1 MTAPGAWAPRIHASH
16 GAGRWARAAVIAL
29 LAALAVLIHHETA
42 GAAIGSNPS
51 SAAHVMTPGMAM
63 SDSHAAPATAMSG
76 HGHGSAAAQAAEP
89 TTAAVPTK
97 SSADSPPCAGM
108 TMQHCATASFEVVK
122 LPPPMETPVPWGLAV
137 PVGVATGPK
146 AAGTVNRAPPDLSVL
161 SQLRI

>member
-1 MTAPGAWAPRIHASH
+1 MAAPGAWAPRIHASH
-16 GAGRWARAAVIAL
+16 GAVRWARAAVIAL

-42 GAAIGSNPS
+42 AAAIGSTPS
-51 SAAHVMTPGMAM
+51 SAAHVMTPGMVM
-63 SDSHAAPATAMSG
+63 SGSHAAAATAMSV

-97 SSADSPPCAGM
+97 SNADSPPCSGM

-122 LPPPMETPVPWGLAV
+122 LAPPTQTPVPLGLAV
-137 PVGVATGPK
+137 PGAAATGPM

>member
-1 MTAPGAWAPRIHASH
+1 MTAPGAWAPRSRASH
-16 GAGRWARAAVIAL
+16 GVVRWARAAVIAL

-42 GAAIGSNPS
+42 AAAISSNPS
-51 SAAHVMTPGMAM
+51 SAAHVMTPGTVMPGN
-63 SDSHAAPATAMSG
+63 HAAPATGMSG

-89 TTAAVPTK
+89 TAAAVPTK
-97 SSADSPPCAGM
+97 SNADSPPCSGM

-122 LPPPMETPVPWGLAV
+122 LAPPTQTPVPWGLAV

-146 AAGTVNRAPPDLSVL
+146 AAGAVNRPPPDLSVL

>member
-1 MTAPGAWAPRIHASH
+1 MTAPGAWAPRTRASH
-16 GAGRWARAAVIAL
+16 GVVRRARAALIAL

-42 GAAIGSNPS
+42 AAAISSNLS
-51 SAAHVMTPGMAM
+51 SAAHMMTPGMVM
-63 SDSHAAPATAMSG
+63 SGNHAAPATGMSG
-76 HGHGSAAAQAAEP
+76 HGHGSAAEL

-97 SSADSPPCAGM
+97 SIADSPPCSGM

-122 LPPPMETPVPWGLAV
+122 LAPPTQTPVPWGLTV

-146 AAGTVNRAPPDLSVL
+146 AAGAVNRAPPDLSVL